1 MAQLKMYRLWN
12 TPVKELTLP
21 EGYSFVHFVP
31 GRDEHAWCEC
41 LRGGNLIDTRTDE
54 EAYRD
59 EIINFKD
66 IVPET
71 DIWFIDYNGEHIGTA
86 TGFIFRDTNI
96 GDMHQVGIKNGFKGR
111 GLAKYLNYVV
121 LSDLKK
127 RGARFVSLT
136 TGEAR
141 VPALKGYLS
150 AGFLPVEYDEGMEER
165 WKGVISS
172 FGIDSIQMLNE
183 DGEPYKIITKD

>member
-1 MAQLKMYRLWN
+1 MAQLKMYRLFDA
-12 TPVKELTLP
+12 PIEEPTLP

-31 GRDEHAWCEC
+31 GKDEHEWCNC
-41 LRGGNLIDTRTDE
+41 LRGGHLIDDRTDE

-66 IVPET
+66 IIPET

-86 TGFIFRDTNI
+86 TGFIFAETNI
-96 GDMHQVGIKNGFKGR
+96 GDMHQVGIKEGFKGR
-111 GLAKYLNYVV
+111 GLAKYLSYIV

-136 TGEAR
+136 TSESR
-141 VPALKGYLS
+141 IPAVKSYLS

>member
-21 EGYSFVHFVP
+21 EGYSFAHFVP

-41 LRGGNLIDTRTDE
+41 LRGGHLIDTRTDE

-86 TGFIFRDTNI
+86 TGFIFAETNI
-96 GDMHQVGIKNGFKGR
+96 GDMHQVGIKEGFKGR
-111 GLAKYLNYVV
+111 GLAKYLSYIV

-136 TGEAR
+136 TSESR
-141 VPALKGYLS
+141 VPAVKSYLS

>member
-1 MAQLKMYRLWN
+1 MAQLKMYRLFDA
-12 TPVKELTLP
+12 PIEEPTLP

-31 GRDEHAWCEC
+31 GKDEHEWCNC
-41 LRGGNLIDTRTDE
+41 LRGGHLIDTRTDE

-71 DIWFIDYNGEHIGTA
+71 DIWFIDYNGEHI
-86 TGFIFRDTNI
+86 
-96 GDMHQVGIKNGFKGR
+96 
-111 GLAKYLNYVV
+111 V

-136 TGEAR
+136 TSESR
-141 VPALKGYLS
+141 IPAVKSYLS
-150 AGFLPVEYDEGMEER
+150 AGFLPVEYDDGMEER

-172 FGIDSIQMLNE
+172 FGIDSSQILNE